1 MGMGRD
7 MGAAR
12 ARKAPKFNRGSLR
25 SPWDYDAQWQQR
37 YWYQGSWQ
45 GKAVDNGREARV
57 FFWILLQTLELIDL
71 YKEYKNKAKAA
82 RELKARYKF

>member
-1 MGMGRD
+1 MRERLQSST
-7 MGAAR
+7 GAVSGALETTTHSGN
-12 ARKAPKFNRGSLR
+12 KDTDIKVPDKGK
-25 SPWDYDAQWQQR
+25 QWTMEE
-37 YWYQGSWQ
+37 
-45 GKAVDNGREARV
+45 KLE